1 MKTRIISAIIA
12 AVIAVPLIW
21 LGGYFFAAFACV
33 LAALAYKEI
42 IDLKESHSDI
52 PMLMSFLGFIAM
64 IVIVLSNNMDAS
76 IYKGITYQTITMLIL
91 FLLLPTIFYKKNQYN
106 TKDAFYLIG
115 IVLLLGIVFN
125 TFIILRNR
133 SLYLFL
139 YLLIIPMVTDIFAM
153 LGGKYFGSNKMCP
166 KLSPHKTWE
175 GSVCGLVGGTIIGI
189 VFYCIFLGSL
199 SMRVI
204 IITVLLSII
213 GQMGDLV
220 MSKIKRENEIK
231 DFSNIMPGHGGI
243 LDRLD
248 SVIFVFITYMFLLI
262 V

>member
-12 AVIAVPLIW
+12 AVIAIPLIL

-33 LAALAYKEI
+33 LAALAYKEM
-42 IDLKESHSDI
+42 IDLKESHKKF
-52 PMLMSFLGFIAM
+52 PLLMAFLGFLAM
-64 IVIVLSNNMDAS
+64 IVIVLSNNTDAS
-76 IYKGITYQTITMLIL
+76 IYKGITYQTLTMTIL
-91 FLLLPTIFYKKNQYN
+91 FLLLPTIFYKKDKYS

-115 IVLLLGIVFN
+115 VVLLLGIVFN

-139 YLLIIPMVTDIFAM
+139 YLLIISMVADIFVM
-153 LGGKYFGSNKMCP
+153 LDGQYFGSNKMCP

-175 GSVCGLVGGTIIGI
+175 GSICGLIGGTIVGI
-189 VFYCIFLGSL
+189 IFYVIFLGSFNL
-199 SMRVI
+199 RTVI
-204 IITVLLSII
+204 ITILLSII

-220 MSKIKRENEIK
+220 MSKIKRENDIK

-262 V
+262 I

>member
-12 AVIAVPLIW
+12 AVIAIPLIW

-33 LAALAYKEI
+33 LAVLAYKEI
-42 IDLKESHSDI
+42 IDLKESHQEY
-52 PMLMSFLGFIAM
+52 PMLMAFLGFIIMM
-64 IVIVLSNNMDAS
+64 IIILSNNTDAS
-76 IYKGITYQTITMLIL
+76 IYKGITYQTLTMTIL
-91 FLLLPTIFYKKNQYN
+91 FLLIPTIFYKKDKYA

-115 IVLLLGIVFN
+115 VVLLLGIVFN
-125 TFIILRNR
+125 SFIILRTRN
-133 SLYLFL
+133 LYLFL

-175 GSVCGLVGGTIIGI
+175 GSISGLLGGTIIGI
-189 VFYCIFLGSL
+189 IFYVIFLGDFSF
-199 SMRVI
+199 RTVI
-204 IITVLLSII
+204 ITLLLSVV
-213 GQMGDLV
+213 GQIGDLI
-220 MSKIKRENEIK
+220 MSKIKRENNIK

-262 V
+262 I